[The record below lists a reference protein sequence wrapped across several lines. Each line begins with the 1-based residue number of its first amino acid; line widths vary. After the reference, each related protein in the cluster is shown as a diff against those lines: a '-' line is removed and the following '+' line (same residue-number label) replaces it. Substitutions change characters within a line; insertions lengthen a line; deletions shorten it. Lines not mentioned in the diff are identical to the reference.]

1 MLPTFRRAP
10 ARMMVLTLAL
20 VLGVSLTAC
29 GGSSSNDATEKGG
42 LDSVK
47 VSGDF
52 GKEPTVTWGG
62 QMSVSSTTTKVLS
75 EGDGAEV
82 KDGDQV
88 DVHLWIGNGYT
99 QEKAYSSYDAQPQAL
114 TVDSK
119 NLSKVFLAGLEGH
132 TIGSRVEVAAPAS
145 AAFGSQGNPQLGIGN
160 QDSILVVVDILG
172 EHQTP
177 KPKDVS
183 SSKLPALVEKKGQPV
198 GFDFSH
204 VAKPSAGGDLLR
216 AVLKEGSGPTVTT
229 DMTVTADYLGEV
241 YGAKK
246 PFDESYSKKP
256 VPFPLTSVVPGW
268 TYGLS
273 GLKVGSRVLLQ
284 IPPDLGYGDQ
294 AQANIPAGST
304 LYFVIDIR
312 KAK

>member
-1 MLPTFRRAP
+1 MSRPRTTRTRRT
-10 ARMMVLTLAL
+10 RLAAVGGIL
-20 VLGVSLTAC
+20 LLSTMGLAAC
-29 GGSSSNDATEKGG
+29 GDDDGGSSGAALDAF
-42 LDSVK
+42 S
-47 VSGDF
+47 VSGDP
-52 GKEPTVTWGG
+52 GQEPKVTFDEEVDPDGIE
-62 QMSVSSTTTKVLS
+62 TKVLT
-75 EGDGAEV
+75 EGDGEELGE
-82 KDGDQV
+82 GDNV
-88 DVHLWIGNGYT
+88 FAHIWMGNGYT
-99 QEKAYSSYDAQPQAL
+99 QEKAFSTYDTKAPQLL
-114 TVDSK
+114 TYDDLGK
-119 NLSKVFLAGLEGH
+119 PFQEAIEGH
-132 TIGSRVEVAAPAS
+132 TVGSRVAVVAS
-145 AAFGSQGNPQLGIGN
+145 AADTYGETGNPQLGIGN

-304 LYFVIDIR
+304 LYVVIDIR

>member
-10 ARMMVLTLAL
+10 ARMMALTLAV
-20 VLGVSLTAC
+20 VLGLSLTAC
-29 GGSSSNDATEKGG
+29 GDDSGDTATQGAG
-42 LDSVK
+42 SVK

-62 QMSVSSTTTKVLS
+62 QLNVTSTTTKVLS

-82 KDGDQV
+82 KEGDQV
-88 DVHLWIGNGYT
+88 DVHLWIGNGYS
-99 QEKAYSSYDAQPQAL
+99 QEKAYSSFDGQPQAL

-119 NLSKVFLAGLEGH
+119 NLSKVFLSALEGH
-132 TIGSRVEVAAPAS
+132 TIGSRVEVTAPAS

-160 QDSILVVVDILG
+160 KDSVLVIVDILG
-172 EHQTP
+172 EHEDP
-177 KPKDVS
+177 KPKDVAA
-183 SSKLPALVEKKGQPV
+183 SKLPSLVEKKGEPV

-204 VAKPSAGGDLLR
+204 VDKPSADGDLLR
-216 AVLKEGSGPTVTT
+216 SVIKDGDGPTVTT
-229 DMTVTADYLGEV
+229 DMTVTADYLGAV
-241 YGAKK
+241 YDGKK

-256 VPFPLTSVVPGW
+256 VPFALTSVVPGW
-268 TYGLS
+268 TYGLN

-284 IPPDLGYGDQ
+284 IPPSLGYGDQ

>member
-1 MLPTFRRAP
+1 MLPSFRRAF
-10 ARMMVLTLAL
+10 VLPLAL
-20 VLGVSLTAC
+20 ALGLSLTAC
-29 GGSSSNDATEKGG
+29 GSDTGDDSSTGKG
-42 LDSVK
+42 LDSVQ

-52 GKEPTVTWGG
+52 GKEPKVTWGG
-62 QMSVSSTTTKVLS
+62 QMSVDTTSSKVLIK
-75 EGDGAEV
+75 GDGAEV
-82 KDGDQV
+82 QDGDEI
-88 DVHLWIGNGYT
+88 DAHLWIGNGFS
-99 QEKAYSSYDAQPQAL
+99 QEKAYSSFDAAPQTL

-119 NLSKVFLAGLEGH
+119 NLSEVFLEALQGH
-132 TIGSRVEVAAPAS
+132 TIGSRVEVAAPAKS
-145 AAFGSQGNPQLGIGN
+145 AFGSQGNPQLGIGN
-160 QDSILVVVDILG
+160 QDSVLVVVDIIG
-172 EHQTP
+172 EHEDP

-183 SSKLPALVEKKGQPV
+183 SSKLPSVVEKKGVPV
-198 GFDFSH
+198 GFDFKG
-204 VAKPSAGGDLLR
+204 VDKPAADGELLR
-216 AVLKEGSGPTVTT
+216 SVLTEGDGPTVTT

-256 VPFPLTSVVPGW
+256 VPFSLTQVVQGW

-294 AQANIPAGST
+294 GQSGIPAGST

-312 KAK
+312 KAE